1 MRAIAASSAQ
11 SAVKGEN
18 KQLLLSDFTFHLSPL
33 KNMLEI
39 DRKFL
44 VTNDSYKALAF
55 SSDRIA
61 QGYLCREG
69 GNSARVRV
77 RGDKGYITIK
87 GPSLDGGLSRYEWE
101 KEIPVAEAMELL
113 KICNDAIIDKVRHLV
128 KCGKHTFEVDE
139 FFGDNEG
146 LVVAEVELSDAGE
159 EFERPDFIGEEV
171 TGDKRYYNS
180 RLTRF
185 PYKNW

>member
-1 MRAIAASSAQ
+1 MAI
-11 SAVKGEN
+11 
-18 KQLLLSDFTFHLSPL
+18 
-33 KNMLEI
+33 EI
-39 DRKFL
+39 ERKFL
-44 VTNDSYKALAF
+44 VTDDSYKSLAF
-55 SSDRIA
+55 RSDRIA

-128 KCGKHTFEVDE
+128 EWGGHTFEIDE

-146 LVVAEVELSDAGE
+146 LVVAEVELSSKE
-159 EFERPDFIGEEV
+159 ECFERPDFIGKEV

-185 PYKNW
+185 PYKSW

>member
-1 MRAIAASSAQ
+1 MAI
-11 SAVKGEN
+11 
-18 KQLLLSDFTFHLSPL
+18 
-33 KNMLEI
+33 EI
-39 DRKFL
+39 ERKFI
-44 VTNDSYKALAF
+44 VVNDSYKARAYR
-55 SSDRIA
+55 SDRIA

-101 KEIPVAEAMELL
+101 REIPASEALELL
-113 KICNDAIIDKVRHLV
+113 KICHGAIIDKIRHLV
-128 KCGKHTFEVDE
+128 RCGEHIFEVDE

-146 LVVAEVELSDAGE
+146 LVIAEVELNHPDE
-159 EFERPDFIGEEV
+159 QFEKPDFIGEEV

-185 PYKNW
+185 PYKSW

>member
-1 MRAIAASSAQ
+1 MAI
-11 SAVKGEN
+11 
-18 KQLLLSDFTFHLSPL
+18 
-33 KNMLEI
+33 EI
-39 DRKFL
+39 ERKFL
-44 VTNDSYKALAF
+44 VTNDSYKAQAF
-55 SSDRIA
+55 RSDRIA
-61 QGYLCREG
+61 QGYICREG

-77 RGDKGYITIK
+77 RSDKGYITIK
-87 GPSLDGGLSRYEWE
+87 GPSRDGGLSRYEWE

-128 KCGKHTFEVDE
+128 ECGGHIFEVDE

-146 LVVAEVELSDAGE
+146 LVVAEVELDSAE
-159 EFERPDFIGEEV
+159 EYFEKPGFIGEEV

-185 PYKNW
+185 PYKSW

>member
-1 MRAIAASSAQ
+1 
-11 SAVKGEN
+11 
-18 KQLLLSDFTFHLSPL
+18 
-33 KNMLEI
+33 MLEI
-39 DRKFL
+39 ERKFI
-44 VTNDSYKALAF
+44 VINDSYKALAYR
-55 SSDRIA
+55 SDRIA

-101 KEIPVAEAMELL
+101 REIPASEALELL
-113 KICNDAIIDKVRHLV
+113 KICHGGIIDKIRHLV
-128 KCGKHTFEVDE
+128 RCGEHIFEVDE

-146 LVVAEVELSDAGE
+146 LVIAEVELNYPDE
-159 EFERPDFIGEEV
+159 QFERPDFIGEEV

-185 PYKNW
+185 PYKSW

>member
-1 MRAIAASSAQ
+1 
-11 SAVKGEN
+11 
-18 KQLLLSDFTFHLSPL
+18 
-33 KNMLEI
+33 MLEI
-39 DRKFL
+39 ERKFI
-44 VTNDSYKALAF
+44 VTDDSYKALAF
-55 SSDRIA
+55 QSDRIA

-87 GPSLDGGLSRYEWE
+87 GPSRDGGLSRYEWE

-128 KCGKHTFEVDE
+128 KHGGHIFEVDE
-139 FFGDNEG
+139 FFGENEG

-159 EFERPDFIGEEV
+159 HFEKPAFIGEEV

-185 PYKNW
+185 PYKSWQ

>member
-1 MRAIAASSAQ
+1 MAI
-11 SAVKGEN
+11 
-18 KQLLLSDFTFHLSPL
+18 
-33 KNMLEI
+33 EI
-39 DRKFL
+39 ERKFI
-44 VTNDSYKALAF
+44 VTNDGYKAQAF
-55 SSDRIA
+55 QSDRIA
-61 QGYLCREG
+61 QGYICREG

-77 RGDKGYITIK
+77 RGNKGYITIK
-87 GPSLDGGLSRYEWE
+87 GPSLDGGLSRFEWE

-113 KICNDAIIDKVRHLV
+113 KLCHDGIIDKIRHLV
-128 KCGKHTFEVDE
+128 KCGEHIFEVDE

-146 LVVAEVELSDAGE
+146 LIVAEVELGDTYE
-159 EFERPDFIGEEV
+159 EFEKPDFIGQEV